1 MPPVL
6 GTIFDYM
13 RRYAGP
19 MGRRIMEAYPPLHAP
34 SDPVSPRIAE
44 LKRKP
49 LSAQTIAIMGTAK
62 YLKDHDAAKVVAE
75 MGCGKTFMGL
85 ATNYVHA
92 NGKQHTGI
100 VMVPP
105 HLTLKWAREV
115 FITVPN
121 TRVFLIEDMRNGGD
135 PKKPHGVV
143 EVQLIDGVAVRRGDA
158 FSITRLREMGRVGFK
173 KYLGG
178 KNAYCIMSKERGK
191 LGYFW
196 RPSATTAKVG
206 EFTGFVTNPDSGLPV
221 EKGEGGMVTLA
232 DLKGAKKFQQEIQR
246 GNDKDGR
253 KLFAPMW
260 CANRKKINRMA
271 PLEYMGRYMKGFF
284 DYAIA
289 DELHQ
294 LAGETAQGNGLGI
307 LARISHKIIGLT
319 GTLLGGF
326 ADDLEKIT
334 WRLDGPQMVREG
346 FAYGSEG
353 RRLFQ
358 STYGVVEEVRKR
370 EVTDA
375 ACTKK
380 TKESI
385 QIKRRP
391 GCSPVLFGKFLMET
405 TAFVSLED
413 IAKDL
418 PQYNEFPIAINMD
431 KELAEAY
438 EEVQTAIKDK
448 LSEYPK
454 NPSLTSMMLQTLL
467 CYPDH
472 PFDFKMLKAK
482 VKNDLGQRELIDV
495 CEPPN
500 LSKKR
505 VYAKEEALI
514 EDIQKEI
521 AEGRKVQVFAT
532 FTGEHDV
539 TLRLKQVLEKKGF
552 RVAVMKASV
561 PTEQREEWYADRSKE
576 GVQVCICHPK
586 LVETGLDLLE
596 YPTIYFYQTGY
607 SLHTLRQA
615 SRRSWRIGQKKPV
628 RVKFFYYAD
637 TAQEKCVRHMGKK
650 MLVALMMEGKMS
662 GEGLEDMD
670 DGDDMV
676 TAMVKELLEEG
687 GVGESADDIWKS
699 LERERKVH
707 TDAAKATASGPT
719 PAEVEAVLD
728 RVAADSDM
736 VPESAPTGVSEM
748 AAEVIKYADST
759 SGVIVLEQNGLA
771 AFAAKRTNRRRSKPA
786 NDDQLSLF

>member
-1 MPPVL
+1 MPPAL

-13 RRYAGP
+13 RKFSKQ
-19 MGRRIMEAYPPLHAP
+19 MGSRIMEAYPPLHSP
-34 SDPVSPRIAE
+34 SDPVSPYIAE

-49 LSAQTIAIMGTAK
+49 LSAQEIAIMGTAK
-62 YLKDHDAAKVVAE
+62 FLKDHDAAKIVAE
-75 MGCGKTFMGL
+75 MGCGKTYMAL
-85 ATNYVHA
+85 ATNYVHSC
-92 NGKQHTGI
+92 GKQHTGI
-100 VMVPP
+100 VMCPP
-105 HLTLKWAREV
+105 HLVLKWAREV

-135 PKKPHGVV
+135 PRRPHGVV
-143 EVQLIDGVAVRRGDA
+143 EVKLVDGVAVRRGDA
-158 FSITRLREMGRVGFK
+158 FSITRLREMGRNGLK
-173 KYLGG
+173 QYLGNQ
-178 KNAYCIMSKERGK
+178 NAYFVMSKERGK

-196 RPSATTAKVG
+196 RASANTAKVG
-206 EFTGFVTNPDSGLPV
+206 EFQGYMTNPDTGVPV
-221 EKGEGGMVTLA
+221 EKSDGGMITWT
-232 DLKGAKKFQQEIQR
+232 DLKGVKKYQQEIQR
-246 GNDKDGR
+246 GHDKDG
-253 KLFAPMW
+253 KKMFAPMW
-260 CANRKKINRMA
+260 CADRKKINRMA
-271 PLEYMGRYMKGFF
+271 PLEYMGHYMKGFF

-307 LARISHKIIGLT
+307 LTRISHKIIGLT

-334 WRLDGPQMVREG
+334 WRLDAPQMVREG
-346 FAYGSEG
+346 FPYGSEG

-358 STYGVVEEVRKR
+358 STFGVIEEIRKR
-370 EVTDA
+370 EETDG

-380 TKESI
+380 TKETI

-418 PQYNEFPIAINMD
+418 PTYNEFPIAINMD
-431 KELAEAY
+431 KELAKAY
-438 EEVQTAIKDK
+438 EEVQDAIKAK
-448 LSEYPK
+448 LREYPK

-482 VKNDLGQRELIDV
+482 VKTGLGIEIIDV
-495 CEPPN
+495 CTPPS

-505 VYAKEEALI
+505 VYAKEDALI
-514 EDIQKEI
+514 EDIKTEI

-539 TLRLKQVLEKKGF
+539 TLRLNQILERQGF
-552 RVAVMKASV
+552 KVAVMKSSV
-561 PTEQREEWYADRSKE
+561 PTEKREAWYAERSKE

-596 YPTIYFYQTGY
+596 YPTIYFYETGY

-615 SRRSWRIGQKKPV
+615 SRRSWRIGQKHPV

-650 MLVALMMEGKMS
+650 MLVSLCVEGKMS

-670 DGDDMV
+670 DGDDMM
-676 TAMVKELLEEG
+676 TQMVKELLQEG
-687 GVGESADDIWKS
+687 GVGESADDIWKN
-699 LERERKVH
+699 LERERKVYA
-707 TDAAKATASGPT
+707 DATIAQAPT

-728 RVAADSDM
+728 RLATESDL

-748 AAEVIKYADST
+748 AAEVIKYVDST
-759 SGVIVLEQNGLA
+759 TGGMVLEQSGLA
-771 AFAAKRTNRRRSKPA
+771 AFAAKRTKHRAKPV
-786 NDDQLSLF
+786 NENQLSLF

>member
-1 MPPVL
+1 
-6 GTIFDYM
+6 M

-19 MGRRIMEAYPPLHAP
+19 MGARIMAAYPPLHAP
-34 SDPVSPRIAE
+34 RDPVSPYIAE
-44 LKRKP
+44 LKRTP
-49 LSAQTIAIMGTAK
+49 LSAQELAIMGTSK
-62 YLKDHDAAKVVAE
+62 FLKEHDAAKIVAE
-75 MGCGKTFMGL
+75 MGCGKTYMAL
-85 ATNYVHA
+85 AANYVHA
-92 NGKQHTGI
+92 SGRQHTGI
-100 VMVPP
+100 VMCPP
-105 HLTLKWAREV
+105 HLVLKWAREV
-115 FITVPN
+115 FITIPN

-135 PKKPHGVV
+135 PRKPHGVV
-143 EVQLIDGVAVRRGDA
+143 EVKLIDGNVIRRGDA
-158 FSITRLREMGRVGFK
+158 FSITRLRDMKREGLK

-178 KNAYCIMSKERGK
+178 LNAYFIMSKERGK

-196 RPSATTAKVG
+196 RPSSNTAKVG
-206 EFTGFVTNPDSGLPV
+206 EFMGYATNPDTGLPV
-221 EKGEGGMVTLA
+221 EKGEGGMVTSV
-232 DLKGAKKFQQEIQR
+232 DLKGAKKFQQVIQR
-246 GNDKDGR
+246 GNDKGGN
-253 KLFAPMW
+253 KFFAPMW
-260 CANRKKINRMA
+260 CADRKKINRMA
-271 PLEYMGRYMKGFF
+271 PLEYMGRHMKKFF

-294 LAGETAQGNGLGI
+294 LAGATAQGNGLGI

-334 WRLDGPQMVREG
+334 WRLDAPQMTREG
-346 FAYGSEG
+346 FPYGSEG
-353 RRLFQ
+353 RKLFQ
-358 STYGVVEEVRKR
+358 STYGVIEEVRKC
-370 EVTDA
+370 EGGDG

-380 TKESI
+380 TKATV

-418 PQYNEFPIAINMD
+418 PTYNEFPIAINMD
-431 KELAEAY
+431 KDLADAY
-438 EEVQTAIKDK
+438 SEVQGAIKDK
-448 LSEYPK
+448 LKEYPK

-482 VKNDLGQRELIDV
+482 VQTKFGLEIIDV
-495 CEPPN
+495 CLPPD

-505 VYAKEEALI
+505 VYAKEAALI
-514 EDIQKEI
+514 EDIKTEI
-521 AEGRKVQVFAT
+521 AAGRKVQVFAT

-539 TLRLKQVLEKKGF
+539 TLRLKQILERRGF
-552 RVAVMKASV
+552 KVAVMKSSV
-561 PTEQREEWYADRSKE
+561 PTEQREAWYAARSKE

-596 YPTIYFYQTGY
+596 FPTIYFYETGY

-615 SRRSWRIGQKKPV
+615 SRRSWRIGQKHPV

-670 DGDDMV
+670 DGDDMM
-676 TAMVKELLEEG
+676 TAMVKELLQEG
-687 GVGESADDIWKS
+687 GVGESADDIWKN
-699 LERERKVH
+699 LERERKVYS
-707 TDAAKATASGPT
+707 DATIAQTSAPT
-719 PAEVEAVLD
+719 PEEVEAVLD
-728 RVAADSDM
+728 RVAADSDI
-736 VPESAPTGVSEM
+736 VPETAPTGVSQI
-748 AAEVIKYADST
+748 AAEVIAYADST
-759 SGVIVLEQNGLA
+759 SGVMVLEQNGLA
-771 AFAAKRTNRRRSKPA
+771 AFSAKRTTRRSKPV
-786 NDDQLSLF
+786 NENQLSLF